1 MRKVAHRDGLQ
12 IDPTCY
18 GSARLSLYA
27 CDGGY
32 DTRFLPRPGAYPVD
46 WVEPHL
52 EVTALGYP
60 EESQRCLRASHRPR
74 LLTGTS

>member
-32 DTRFLPRPGAYPVD
+32 DTRFLPRPGAYP
-46 WVEPHL
+46 W
-52 EVTALGYP
+52 
-60 EESQRCLRASHRPR
+60 
-74 LLTGTS
+74 TG